1 MDELEQAQQS
11 LGRSIDRA
19 RAGED
24 PQLAGLVREKGEQ
37 MVGLLFGLLRT
48 SRAYAPDNPALNQPV
63 AELTSAVAKLVGML
77 GSVNLV
83 AVEEQ
88 VYLNEIR
95 VRTPQQGKE
104 GKSLAAELV
113 PHKVGGL
120 LFTSAPSDAQV
131 RTLLQCL
138 NTRPA
143 PDKQRAALKQAL
155 IARGVDNIKPAPM
168 HRLPT
173 SPPSGWSRRA
183 SSPAASSWSRR
194 PGTRSPTAGA

>member
-1 MDELEQAQQS
+1 MDDLGRAQES
-11 LGRSIDRA
+11 LGRSIGRA

-95 VRTPQQGKE
+95 VRTPQQGKD
-104 GKSLAAELV
+104 GKSLAAELT
-113 PHKVGGL
+113 PHRVGGL
-120 LFTSAPSDAQV
+120 TFTSAPSEVQV

-138 NTRPA
+138 NAKPP
-143 PDKQRAALKQAL
+143 PDKQRVALKHAL
-155 IARGVDNIKPAPM
+155 LSRGVDN
-168 HRLPT
+168 
-173 SPPSGWSRRA
+173 
-183 SSPAASSWSRR
+183 
-194 PGTRSPTAGA
+194 